1 MTPPTRLKVATALR
15 STSEPA
21 PKTGSTS
28 RRRSDPP
35 LVILRKRI
43 ETILFFAFSVAPLES
58 LLQRS
63 LAALKAN
70 ADWIEMESN
79 ELVDAWEAEVHHLR
93 ANFVLDPASWQDADC
108 AAFQSGVSEAF
119 GVRGKNINRLLL
131 EFYRM
136 PEPRRL
142 AILVLIE
149 RTPYFNYIIDQ
160 VDSAPPMPVEN
171 ARESMEMLM
180 QRVWGSR

>member
-1 MTPPTRLKVATALR
+1 MVVLR
-15 STSEPA
+15 Q
-21 PKTGSTS
+21 
-28 RRRSDPP
+28 R
-35 LVILRKRI
+35 V
-43 ETILFFAFSVAPLES
+43 ETILFYAFSIAPLEP
-58 LLQRS
+58 LLERS
-63 LAALKAN
+63 LRALQSN
-70 ADWIEMESN
+70 PDWIEMGSN

-93 ANFVLDPASWQDADC
+93 TRFALDPESWNDEGSMT
-108 AAFQSGVSEAF
+108 FRKGVSDAF
-119 GVRGKNINRLLL
+119 GVRGRNIIRLLL

-149 RTPYFNYIIDQ
+149 RTAYFNYIINQ

-180 QRVWGSR
+180 NRVWGERRQ

>member
-1 MTPPTRLKVATALR
+1 MV
-15 STSEPA
+15 
-21 PKTGSTS
+21 
-28 RRRSDPP
+28 
-35 LVILRKRI
+35 VLRKRV
-43 ETILFFAFSVAPLES
+43 ETILFFAFSVAPVES
-58 LLQRS
+58 LLERS
-63 LAALKAN
+63 IAALRAN
-70 ADWIEMESN
+70 ADWIEMDSN

-93 ANFVLDPASWQDADC
+93 ANFVLDPSSWRDKDSL
-108 AAFQSGVSEAF
+108 AFQNGISEAF
-119 GVRGKNINRLLL
+119 GVRGRNITRLLL

-160 VDSAPPMPVEN
+160 VDTAPPMPVEN

-180 QRVWGSR
+180 QRVWGDK

>member
-1 MTPPTRLKVATALR
+1 M
-15 STSEPA
+15 
-21 PKTGSTS
+21 
-28 RRRSDPP
+28 
-35 LVILRKRI
+35 VILRKRI
-43 ETILFFAFSVAPLES
+43 ETILFFAFTVAPLES
-58 LLQRS
+58 LLERS
-63 LAALKAN
+63 ITALKAN
-70 ADWIEMESN
+70 TDWIEMDSN

-93 ANFVLDPASWQDADC
+93 ANFVLDPESWRDEDSL
-108 AAFQSGVSEAF
+108 AFRKGVSEAF
-119 GVRGKNINRLLL
+119 GVRGKNITRLLL

-160 VDSAPPMPVEN
+160 VDDAPPMPVEN

-180 QRVWGSR
+180 QRVWGSQ

>member
-1 MTPPTRLKVATALR
+1 MV
-15 STSEPA
+15 
-21 PKTGSTS
+21 
-28 RRRSDPP
+28 
-35 LVILRKRI
+35 VLRKRV
-43 ETILFFAFSVAPLES
+43 ETILFFAFSVAPVES
-58 LLQRS
+58 LLERS
-63 LAALKAN
+63 IAALRAN
-70 ADWIEMESN
+70 ADWIEMDSN

-93 ANFVLDPASWQDADC
+93 ANFVLDPASWRDEDSL
-108 AAFQSGVSEAF
+108 AFRNGISEAF
-119 GVRGKNINRLLL
+119 GVRGRNITRLLL

-160 VDSAPPMPVEN
+160 VDTAPPMPVEN

-180 QRVWGSR
+180 QRVWGDK